1 MNNTYEIN
9 NSIVENK
16 MNLTNKYIYNNNE
29 INQDIFIFEIELIDN
44 NNKSHFI
51 RNIIKNR
58 RGGIIVNNILYDE
71 IFKYKI
77 LIINI
82 NDMNNIIIMKG
93 LFNNNNIIKNN
104 IIINFLKSLDNSI
117 NINYIL

>member
-58 RGGIIVNNILYDE
+58 KGGIIINNILYDE